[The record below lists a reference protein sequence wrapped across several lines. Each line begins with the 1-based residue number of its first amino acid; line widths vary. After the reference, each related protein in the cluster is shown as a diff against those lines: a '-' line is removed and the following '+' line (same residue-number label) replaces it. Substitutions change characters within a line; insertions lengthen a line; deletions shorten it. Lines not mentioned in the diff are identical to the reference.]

1 MGERDGRLG
10 FGRNGEWSGGGR
22 REFKAGRT
30 RKARDMCVSEMIDAS
45 SVARRARGR
54 DFSRFDRFSLSIIV
68 GQPYDLALRFVLHCV
83 HVFYLSSLLQFFF
96 DLLSISIDRSLPPIL
111 ERYHCTR
118 LATLLRFRSSY
129 LRYHHM
135 SSRRPAGGGGM
146 AGNGGMGRGMTTQ
159 VRRPAIS

>member
-1 MGERDGRLG
+1 MG
-10 FGRNGEWSGGGR
+10 NGVVWGR

-83 HVFYLSSLLQFFF
+83 QRSSSTSPLFFSFSSIFYLSPSIDLCLQFSSVTTAPGWQRYSGF
-96 DLLSISIDRSLPPIL
+96 D
-111 ERYHCTR
+111 
-118 LATLLRFRSSY
+118 
-129 LRYHHM
+129 
-135 SSRRPAGGGGM
+135 
-146 AGNGGMGRGMTTQ
+146 
-159 VRRPAIS
+159 PAISVTITCRRGGRPVAAGWPETVEWDGG